1 MIIYRDVYLSFLA
14 DSFFRAIVAIS
25 NIAGDIVLDG
35 ASRDRR
41 GGARN
46 GN

>member
-1 MIIYRDVYLSFLA
+1 MIIQRRVLIFLA
-14 DSFFRAIVAIS
+14 ILSSVSIVAIS
-25 NIAGDIVLDG
+25 NIAGDILDG
-35 ASRDRR
+35 VSRDRR